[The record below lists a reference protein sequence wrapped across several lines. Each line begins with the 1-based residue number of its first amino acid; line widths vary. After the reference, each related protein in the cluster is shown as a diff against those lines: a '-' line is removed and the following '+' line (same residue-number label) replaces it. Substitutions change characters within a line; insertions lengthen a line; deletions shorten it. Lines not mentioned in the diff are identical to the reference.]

1 VSAALDTDPGYRPG
15 DVVHIVLFRLR
26 EDATDDDRREV
37 DRRFRAL
44 ASTERDGRRYIR
56 RIRSGPQISPEGE
69 ARGLEL
75 GFVVEFG
82 SEGDRNWYLGRPFVA
97 DGAGFDPEHDAFKQF
112 VGPLLAEEDGVL
124 VFDFVDGGWTEP
136 AASGEEAAA

>member
-1 VSAALDTDPGYRPG
+1 VSALETDPGYRPG
-15 DVVHIVLFRLR
+15 DLVHIVLFRLHER
-26 EDATDDDRREV
+26 ATDADRREV

-44 ASTERDGRRYIR
+44 AGTLRDGRRYIR
-56 RIRSGPQISPEGE
+56 GIRSGPQISPEGK

-75 GFVVEFG
+75 GFVVEFD

-97 DGAGFDPEHDAFKQF
+97 EGADFDPEHDAFKQF

-124 VFDFVDGGWTEP
+124 VFDFVDGAGQ
-136 AASGEEAAA
+136 G